1 MIESELEGAGRLALA
16 ALIGLGVGL
25 EREWSGHTSGPDA
38 RFAGIRTFF
47 LLGLTGGGA
56 GLLAVQGFSSVA
68 MGLMLGGAALSCGAY
83 IMATRRI
90 GAGID
95 GTTEAAAL
103 AVLALAALAGMGWLT
118 LAAAAGSVV
127 MLALS
132 EKTRLHALVRSVGET
147 ELHAALQ
154 FTVLAVVVLPLLPS
168 GPMFGPL
175 EIRPRALWSVVL
187 LFSAL
192 NFAGYLA
199 RRAVGL
205 RRGYGITGALGGL
218 ISSTAVTLNFSRQS
232 AIDRE
237 IGVPLARGVVAAC
250 TVLVPRV
257 LVVSAFLNP
266 SVTAA
271 VAPFLLPQFIVGLGL
286 VLFAWRHDTEPA
298 TAHPSDTQ
306 SPLRLANALKM
317 ALAFQVA
324 LTIIGVVRSR
334 FGTTELYG
342 MAALLGLTD
351 VDALT
356 VSMSS
361 PASMLAPS
369 VAARALAIGILTNT
383 LLKLILAVVIGRAS
397 FRRATAAGLAVMATA
412 SAVALVFA

>member
-1 MIESELEGAGRLALA
+1 MRALPA
-16 ALIGLGVGL
+16 
-25 EREWSGHTSGPDA
+25 
-38 RFAGIRTFF
+38 FAPSFCS
-47 LLGLTGGGA
+47 GLTGGGA

-205 RRGYGITGALGGL
+205 QARIWHHRRARRPDLVDRGDAQLLPTERDRSRESVFRWRGESLPPARCSCPACSSSAH
-218 ISSTAVTLNFSRQS
+218 SST
-232 AIDRE
+232 
-237 IGVPLARGVVAAC
+237 
-250 TVLVPRV
+250 
-257 LVVSAFLNP
+257 
-266 SVTAA
+266 
-271 VAPFLLPQFIVGLGL
+271 
-286 VLFAWRHDTEPA
+286 
-298 TAHPSDTQ
+298 HPS
-306 SPLRLANALKM
+306 PR
-317 ALAFQVA
+317 
-324 LTIIGVVRSR
+324 RSR
-334 FGTTELYG
+334 LSCSRNSSLASALCCLRGGTT
-342 MAALLGLTD
+342 
-351 VDALT
+351 
-356 VSMSS
+356 
-361 PASMLAPS
+361 PNP
-369 VAARALAIGILTNT
+369 RPHI
-383 LLKLILAVVIGRAS
+383 
-397 FRRATAAGLAVMATA
+397 RATRKVRYA
-412 SAVALVFA
+412 SRMR